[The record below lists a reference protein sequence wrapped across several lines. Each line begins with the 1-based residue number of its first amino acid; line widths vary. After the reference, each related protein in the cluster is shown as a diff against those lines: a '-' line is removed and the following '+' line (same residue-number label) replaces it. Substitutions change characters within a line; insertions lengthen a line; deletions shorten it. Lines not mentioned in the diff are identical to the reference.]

1 MEKRLMRNTEDQMF
15 MGVAA
20 GIADYFEIDPVIVR
34 LIFVLLTMT
43 QGIGLLLYI
52 VLAFIMPTNG
62 APVAKANAF
71 DDEEIV
77 IKEA

>member
-20 GIADYFEIDPVIVR
+20 GIADYLAIDPVIVR

-43 QGIGLLLYI
+43 QGVGLLLYI
-52 VLAFIMPTNG
+52 VLALIMPTNG
-62 APVAKANAF
+62 ATCGQGERV
-71 DDEEIV
+71 
-77 IKEA
+77 